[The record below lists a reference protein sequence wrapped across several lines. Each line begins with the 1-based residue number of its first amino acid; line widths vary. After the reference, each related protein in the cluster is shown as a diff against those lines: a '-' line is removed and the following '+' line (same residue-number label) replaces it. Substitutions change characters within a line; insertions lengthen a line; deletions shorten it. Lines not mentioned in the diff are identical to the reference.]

1 MNILESELLLN
12 YLRYISYERINY
24 KTKTRIYKAT
34 EKSPKI
40 IKNSY

>member
-24 KTKTRIYKAT
+24 ETKTGIYEVTK
-34 EKSPKI
+34 ESSKV